1 MSTREKENVRWRR
14 MPAERPRQIL
24 EAALAVFGDQGFEH
38 ARLEDVADRASV
50 SKGTIYNYFPSKE
63 ALFEEMVRQ
72 TLGDLLDLAGRFND
86 RATAEEALRA
96 FMTGVWYYVRS
107 SQFETIYRL
116 VMAELNR
123 FPHLA
128 AFYQQGVRD
137 QIMDVSSAILRRG
150 MESGDFRM
158 MDVNSASRMLLS
170 ILVKHGMWCSRRETW
185 PDLAQRTDDQILEE
199 IMEFYLCA
207 IRPVA
212 GGRS

>member
-1 MSTREKENVRWRR
+1 
-14 MPAERPRQIL
+14 MPQQRPRQIL
-24 EAALAVFGDQGFEH
+24 EAALVVFGEEGFEH
-38 ARLEDVADRASV
+38 ARLEDVAEHAQV

-72 TLGDLLDLAGRFND
+72 TLGDLLDIAETYSEKP
-86 RATAEEALRA
+86 TAEESFRA
-96 FMTGVWYYVRS
+96 FMTAVWYYVRS
-107 SQFETIYRL
+107 PQFETIYRL

-137 QIMDVSSAILRRG
+137 RIMDVSSAIIARG
-150 MESGDFRM
+150 IETGEFRE

-185 PDLAQRTDDQILEE
+185 PDLAQRSDDQILEE
-199 IMEFYLCA
+199 IIDFYLHG
-207 IRPVA
+207 IRPD
-212 GGRS
+212 GGGGADQTQRRR